1 MVLFGSVEGGVMNI
15 NVTAIE
21 RNIRLYALPGLLALI
36 GIGTMLLIDP
46 SAASV
51 RPFDQMI
58 APLKRGVFWV
68 AVMLTV
74 GGIVWSLYR
83 AWLEFRWMQGALL
96 GGCDNC
102 GGPLRHLDGRYGTYS
117 KCLMCGSKRKGWH

>member
-1 MVLFGSVEGGVMNI
+1 MELLVSVEGGVMNI

-21 RNIRLYALPGLLALI
+21 RNIRLYALPGLLTLI

-68 AVMLTV
+68 AVMLAV

-83 AWLEFRWMQGALL
+83 AWLEFRWIRGELL

-102 GGPLRHLDGRYGTYS
+102 GGPLRHLDGRYGAYS

>member
-1 MVLFGSVEGGVMNI
+1 MVLLGSVEGGVMNI

-21 RNIRLYALPGLLALI
+21 RNIRLYALPGLLTLI

-74 GGIVWSLYR
+74 GGILWSLYR
-83 AWLEFRWMQGALL
+83 AWLLALME
-96 GGCDNC
+96 N
-102 GGPLRHLDGRYGTYS
+102 
-117 KCLMCGSKRKGWH
+117 